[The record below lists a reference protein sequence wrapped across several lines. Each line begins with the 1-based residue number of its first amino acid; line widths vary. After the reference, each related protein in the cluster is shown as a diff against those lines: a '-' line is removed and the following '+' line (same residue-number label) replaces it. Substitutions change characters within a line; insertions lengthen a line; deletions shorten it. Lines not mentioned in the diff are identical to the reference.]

1 MNKMKKFLKITLLLI
16 GVILISIVLF
26 YGVLLFE
33 LYLGFERPDLA
44 YKGDKT
50 VPEEDV
56 VRYGKITLRDLRLD
70 EYNTHNGNT
79 HFVKYYIIKKNHF
92 SERQLDRLLSQYCS
106 ELYNKCDSYDMMSIH
121 FYMEC
126 GKMPWFWND
135 GGHFPSLYENSDCK
149 IGIFWI
155 SKDGIGF
162 EDLRGVH
169 GG

>member
-1 MNKMKKFLKITLLLI
+1 MNKNKGLLKAILLLI
-16 GVILISIVLF
+16 GAILFPFFVILIDAYIT
-26 YGVLLFE
+26 FE
-33 LYLGFERPDLA
+33 HPGIKYNGE
-44 YKGDKT
+44 KS
-50 VPEEDV
+50 VPKEDV
-56 VRYGKITLRDLRLD
+56 IHYGKITLRDLRMD
-70 EYNTHNGNT
+70 ECAAHNGNT

-106 ELYNKCDSYDMMSIH
+106 ELYNKCYSYDMMSIH

-126 GKMPWFWND
+126 SKMPWYWND
-135 GGHFPSLYENSDCK
+135 GGHFPSLYENSDCE

-162 EDLRGVH
+162 HDLRGKR

>member
-1 MNKMKKFLKITLLLI
+1 MNKNKIFLIVMLLL
-16 GVILISIVLF
+16 VVATMISIILF
-26 YGVLLFE
+26 YGVIGFE
-33 LYLGFERPDLA
+33 FYIGFERPDLT

-56 VRYGKITLRDLRLD
+56 VRYGKITLRDLRMD

-106 ELYNKCDSYDMMSIH
+106 EQYNKCDSYDMMSFH

-126 GKMPWFWND
+126 SKMPWYWND
-135 GGHFPSLYENSDCK
+135 GGHFPSLYENSDCE

-162 EDLRGVH
+162 HDLRGKR